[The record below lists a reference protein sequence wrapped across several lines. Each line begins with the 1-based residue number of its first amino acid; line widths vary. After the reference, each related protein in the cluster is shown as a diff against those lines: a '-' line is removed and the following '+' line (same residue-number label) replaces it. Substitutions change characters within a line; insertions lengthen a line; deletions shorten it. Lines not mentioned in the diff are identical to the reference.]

1 MKQACIRPP
10 RARHSA
16 RVSPS
21 IHPALIVRDQ
31 YGQWHYG
38 KYTVTASDSIQW
50 HDWRR
55 NSPPFLSSSASAWRG
70 DAAIKQKCPVS
81 GRSVNPARLMA
92 SDKMHASVSLSSNK
106 SVSPN
111 NRDAASTQQTEKAPK
126 NGKLGR
132 RKEGSQRGTKRLS
145 ALITAVPIAAGHRGI
160 W

>member
-1 MKQACIRPP
+1 MKQVCIRPP

-21 IHPALIVRDQ
+21 IHPALIARDQ
-31 YGQWHYG
+31 YGQRHYG

-55 NSPPFLSSSASAWRG
+55 NSPSFLSSSALAWRG
-70 DAAIKQKCPVS
+70 DAGIKQKRPVS

-92 SDKMHASVSLSSNK
+92 SDKMHASDSL

-111 NRDAASTQQTEKAPK
+111 NRDAASTQHTERAPK